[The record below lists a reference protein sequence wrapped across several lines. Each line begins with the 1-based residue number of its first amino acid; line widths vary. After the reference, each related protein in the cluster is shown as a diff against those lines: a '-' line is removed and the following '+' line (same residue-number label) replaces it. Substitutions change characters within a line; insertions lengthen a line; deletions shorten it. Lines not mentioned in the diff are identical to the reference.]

1 MSSYFSGY
9 VTGISPLCFRKM
21 LSGLYAVFS
30 HLYRRETCSGEM
42 RGTIS
47 DYIMCNHP
55 PLFIFRKCMEISGLC
70 GRKKALVTSP
80 PPACAAQYIAAILEI
95 SCVAWS
101 GARASDLC
109 FEKVE
114 MD

>member
-1 MSSYFSGY
+1 
-9 VTGISPLCFRKM
+9 
-21 LSGLYAVFS
+21 
-30 HLYRRETCSGEM
+30 
-42 RGTIS
+42 
-47 DYIMCNHP
+47 
-55 PLFIFRKCMEISGLC
+55 MEISGLC